1 MAQLKTKTAL
11 LNSIESVL
19 ANNNAGSISAADVRE
34 SIADTANS
42 INVIVASG
50 NHNLEFPFYNHVRA
64 SISEGGGLFIA
75 ESGVS
80 FPNASGET
88 LQTVPYPG
96 ANGIQ
101 HNQLAGRNSSNDAH
115 TQYLSVDGTRPMEGN
130 LPMGTYWIGAS
141 GLANRGL
148 GFTYTGKGDD
158 IKVGTSG
165 NFVFGD
171 NSRFSSGRAVAK
183 AWINFDGSGTGSNG
197 VPVIRSF
204 HNIDSLQYVDKG
216 KYKITFTS
224 GVLKDVNFVAV
235 ANSNSRTT
243 ANSQEDFARNTVGLT
258 QRTMSSGKASVTY
271 LVLNEAGDYVDAEIN
286 DLVVFGY
293 DVGETSQPSPTVIP
307 KA

>member
-11 LNSIESVL
+11 INSIESVL
-19 ANNNAGSISAADVRE
+19 ANNNAGSISAEDVRT

-50 NHNLEFPFYNHVRA
+50 DHNLEFPFYNHVRA
-64 SISEGGGLFIA
+64 SNSKGGGLFIA
-75 ESGVS
+75 ESGVF
-80 FPNASGET
+80 FPNATGES

-96 ANGIQ
+96 ATGIQ

-130 LPMGTYWIGAS
+130 LPMASNWVGAS
-141 GLANRGL
+141 GLNNRGL
-148 GFTYTGKGDD
+148 GFTYTAKGDD
-158 IKVGTSG
+158 IRVGTSG

-183 AWINFDGSGTGSNG
+183 AWINFDGSGTGSYG
-197 VPVIRSF
+197 VPVVRAF
-204 HNIDSLQYVDKG
+204 HNIDSIQYLDEG
-216 KYKITFTS
+216 KYKITVSS
-224 GVLKDVNFVAV
+224 GVLKDVNFVAIG
-235 ANSNSRTT
+235 NSNSRTT
-243 ANSQEDFARNTVGLT
+243 ASGQADFDRNTVGLT
-258 QRTMSSGKASVTY
+258 ERVISAGKASVTY
-271 LVLNEAGDYVDAEIN
+271 LVLNEAGRYVDAEIN
-286 DLVVFGY
+286 DLVIFGY